1 MKRIALISDNH
12 SYYGEEVTDHLADAD
27 EIWHAGDIGELS
39 SVEKYRKKKV
49 FRAVYGNID
58 DQSVK
63 ELFPL
68 NLIFECEG
76 LKVFMT
82 HIGGYP
88 GKYNARVLDIIRKD
102 EPISRGAG
110 SKPHIVSEL
119 LRRGGEQVYVNR
131 KNRTMLT
138 VAQFRNQLRAG
149 RIKNAA
155 EWVDQRLTTLV
166 YVRGKVRHAD
176 HKTIDLPFWHRV
188 AMNAEPVSNSLR
200 FLD

>member
-12 SYYGEEVTDHLADAD
+12 SYYGEEVTAHLADAD

-88 GKYNARVLDIIRKD
+88 GKYNARVLDIIRKEKPGLYICGHSHICKVMPD
-102 EPISRGAG
+102 KENHLIHMNPGAYG
-110 SKPHIVSEL
+110 HHGFHKI
-119 LRRGGEQVYVNR
+119 
-131 KNRTMLT
+131 RTILKFEIE
-138 VAQFRNQLRAG
+138 AGKIQNLRAVELG
-149 RIKNAA
+149 I
-155 EWVDQRLTTLV
+155 
-166 YVRGKVRHAD
+166 RGV
-176 HKTIDLPFWHRV
+176 IS
-188 AMNAEPVSNSLR
+188 E
-200 FLD
+200 

>member
-1 MKRIALISDNH
+1 M
-12 SYYGEEVTDHLADAD
+12 TDQLADAD

-88 GKYNARVLDIIRKD
+88 GKYNARVLDIIRKEKPGLYICGHSHICKVMPD
-102 EPISRGAG
+102 KENHLIHMNPGAYG
-110 SKPHIVSEL
+110 HHGFHKI
-119 LRRGGEQVYVNR
+119 
-131 KNRTMLT
+131 RTILKFEIE
-138 VAQFRNQLRAG
+138 AGKIQNLRAVELG
-149 RIKNAA
+149 I
-155 EWVDQRLTTLV
+155 
-166 YVRGKVRHAD
+166 RGV
-176 HKTIDLPFWHRV
+176 IS
-188 AMNAEPVSNSLR
+188 E
-200 FLD
+200 

>member
-1 MKRIALISDNH
+1 M
-12 SYYGEEVTDHLADAD
+12 TDHLADAD

-88 GKYNARVLDIIRKD
+88 GKYNARVLDIIRKEKPGLYICGHSHICKVMPD
-102 EPISRGAG
+102 KENHLIHMNPGAYG
-110 SKPHIVSEL
+110 HHGFHKI
-119 LRRGGEQVYVNR
+119 
-131 KNRTMLT
+131 RTILKFEIK
-138 VAQFRNQLRAG
+138 AGKIQNLRAVELG
-149 RIKNAA
+149 I
-155 EWVDQRLTTLV
+155 
-166 YVRGKVRHAD
+166 RGV
-176 HKTIDLPFWHRV
+176 IS
-188 AMNAEPVSNSLR
+188 E
-200 FLD
+200 